1 MTAMH
6 GELEAWWQTK
16 TGAYLLEQERAALA
30 EAFSTLFGYYLVQ
43 SGCWGEP
50 GALLEGSTIRAKFI
64 LGGSAHAGCG
74 VAGDPSYLPFATD
87 SLDLVLLPHTL
98 EQADEP
104 EKVLREA
111 ERALRG
117 EGHVVILGFHP
128 FGPWGLHRYVG
139 ARPAWTGRFLSL
151 WRLKIWLRVLGFEVM
166 DVRQLVF
173 RPPFASPAA
182 LRRSAFLDRLGWR
195 VSAGIYMVVARKR
208 VFGMTPLLSKRSRP
222 QPAFSGV
229 AKPTTRSMG

>member
-50 GALLEGSTIRAKFI
+50 GTLLEGSTIRAKFI

-98 EQADEP
+98 ERVDEP

-117 EGHVVILGFHP
+117 EGHVVVLGFHP

-173 RPPFASPAA
+173 RPPFASQAT

-195 VSAGIYMVVARKR
+195 ASAGIYMVVARKR
-208 VFGMTPLLSKRSRP
+208 VFGMTPLLTKRSRL
-222 QPAFSGV
+222 QPTFSGV